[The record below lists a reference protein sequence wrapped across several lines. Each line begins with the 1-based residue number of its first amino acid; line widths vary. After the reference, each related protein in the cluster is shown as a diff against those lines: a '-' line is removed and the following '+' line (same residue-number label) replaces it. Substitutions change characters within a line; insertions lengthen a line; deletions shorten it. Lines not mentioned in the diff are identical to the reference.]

1 MIINNN
7 EEKASISVRK
17 IIGIFLLII
26 FLSGICVL
34 ATNTQVN
41 TVKIVLSSDYE
52 MDVMTSKTK
61 VSEILDEKH
70 IILLPDEKV
79 TPNLDEELTDSKTIT
94 ISKLTDEEEIIQIAE
109 NNSDISIDSILQ
121 SYNTITEKVV
131 VEEVSI
137 PYETITKD
145 VSSGS
150 QETTDRVVQQGQEGI
165 KKITYKVKY
174 QNDIEI
180 EKTEISSEIIK
191 EPVSKIIQVRKV
203 TSRSAVNR
211 TSTPETTSASGVT
224 LGKYKITAYCS
235 CAKCCG
241 KSNGITA
248 SGRYASANHTIAA
261 PGNFP
266 IGTKLKINGVVYTVE
281 DRGGAINGKKIDV
294 YVNSHSEAL
303 RWGVRYL
310 EVELLN

>member
-17 IIGIFLLII
+17 IVGIFLLII

-41 TVKIVLSSDYE
+41 TVKIILSSDYE
-52 MDVMTSKTK
+52 IDVMTSKTK

-79 TPNLDEELTDSKTIT
+79 TPALDEEVTDSKTIK
-94 ISKLTDEEEIIQIAE
+94 ISKLSDDEEIIQIAE
-109 NNSDISIDSILQ
+109 NSSDISVENILQ
-121 SYNTITEKVV
+121 SYNTITEKII

-145 VSSGS
+145 ASNGSS
-150 QETTDRVVQQGQEGI
+150 ETRDRVLKQGEEGL
-165 KKITYKVKY
+165 KRVTYKVKY

-180 EKTEISSEIIK
+180 EKIEMNSEIIK
-191 EPVSKIIQVRKV
+191 EPVNKVVQVTKITNRS
-203 TSRSAVNR
+203 SR
-211 TSTPETTSASGVT
+211 TTTPVTTSESGVS

-235 CAKCCG
+235 CSKCCG
-241 KSNGITA
+241 KSNGITS
-248 SGRYASANHTIAA
+248 SGRYATANHTIAA
-261 PGNFP
+261 PGNFA

-281 DRGGAINGKKIDV
+281 DRGGAINGKKIDI

-303 RWGVRYL
+303 KWGVKYL
-310 EVELLN
+310 NVELLN

>member
-17 IIGIFLLII
+17 IVGIFLLII

-41 TVKIVLSSDYE
+41 TVKIILSSDYE

-79 TPNLDEELTDSKTIT
+79 TPALDEEVTDSKTIK
-94 ISKLTDEEEIIQIAE
+94 ISKLSDDEEIIQIAE
-109 NNSDISIDSILQ
+109 NSSDISVENILQ
-121 SYNTITEKVV
+121 SYNTITEKII

-145 VSSGS
+145 ASNGSS
-150 QETTDRVVQQGQEGI
+150 ETRDRVLKQGEEGL
-165 KKITYKVKY
+165 KRVTYKVKY

-180 EKTEISSEIIK
+180 EKIEMNSEIIK
-191 EPVSKIIQVRKV
+191 EPVNKVVQVTKITNRS
-203 TSRSAVNR
+203 SR
-211 TSTPETTSASGVT
+211 TTTPVTTSESGVS

-235 CAKCCG
+235 CSKCCG
-241 KSNGITA
+241 KSNGITS
-248 SGRYASANHTIAA
+248 SGRYATANHTIAA
-261 PGNFP
+261 PGNFA

-281 DRGGAINGKKIDV
+281 DRGGAINGKKIDI

-303 RWGVRYL
+303 KWGVKYL
-310 EVELLN
+310 NVELLN

>member
-34 ATNTQVN
+34 ATNSQVN
-41 TVKIVLSSDYE
+41 TVKIILSSNYE

-79 TPNLDEELTDSKTIT
+79 TPALDEEITDSKTIK
-94 ISKLTDEEEIIQIAE
+94 ISKLSDEEEIIQIAE
-109 NNSDISIDSILQ
+109 TSSDISVESILQ
-121 SYNTITEKVV
+121 SYNTITEKIV

-145 VSSGS
+145 ASNGSS
-150 QETTDRVVQQGQEGI
+150 ETKDRVLKQGQEGL
-165 KKITYKVKY
+165 KRITYKVKY
-174 QNDIEI
+174 QNDIQI
-180 EKTEISSEIIK
+180 EKIEIGSEVIK
-191 EPVSKIIQVRKV
+191 EPVNKVVQVTRV
-203 TSRSAVNR
+203 TNRSSRTA
-211 TSTPETTSASGVT
+211 TPVTTSASGVS

-248 SGRYASANHTIAA
+248 SGRYATANHTIAA
-261 PGNFP
+261 PGNFA
-266 IGTKLKINGVVYTVE
+266 IGTKLKINGIVYTVE
-281 DRGGAINGKKIDV
+281 DRGGAINGKKIDI

-303 RWGVRYL
+303 RWGVKYL
-310 EVELLN
+310 DVELLN

>member
-17 IIGIFLLII
+17 IVGIFLLII

-41 TVKIVLSSDYE
+41 TVKIILSSDYE

-79 TPNLDEELTDSKTIT
+79 TPALDEEVTDSKTIK
-94 ISKLTDEEEIIQIAE
+94 ISKLSDDEEIIQIAE
-109 NNSDISIDSILQ
+109 NSSDISVENILQ
-121 SYNTITEKVV
+121 SYNTITEKII
-131 VEEVSI
+131 VEEVLI

-145 VSSGS
+145 ASNGSS
-150 QETTDRVVQQGQEGI
+150 ETRDRVLKQGEEGL
-165 KKITYKVKY
+165 KRVTYKVKY

-180 EKTEISSEIIK
+180 EKIEMNSEIIK
-191 EPVSKIIQVRKV
+191 EPVNKVVQVTKITNRS
-203 TSRSAVNR
+203 SR
-211 TSTPETTSASGVT
+211 TTTPVTTSESGVS

-235 CAKCCG
+235 CSKCCG
-241 KSNGITA
+241 KSNGITS
-248 SGRYASANHTIAA
+248 SGRYATANHTIAA
-261 PGNFP
+261 PGNFA

-281 DRGGAINGKKIDV
+281 DRGGAINGKKIDI

-303 RWGVRYL
+303 KWGVKYL
-310 EVELLN
+310 NVELLN